1 MELNPVF
8 SLELRRCWF
17 QHVEH
22 YLFSRFLHNMCLFH
36 STQTRQIISCFYFF
50 YLLLFLFS
58 LELKETL
65 ALLATGLPWEWKQV
79 YSLTVFLR
87 SVFSL
92 LVLTHSCVYTQLFG
106 SIFGFTR
113 YTDSCLHSFASV
125 LASSLSLS
133 LFSVSISFISGS
145 WSLYFSPCFLT
156 AAPPFFLIFIMPLSN
171 SPVAVLVCVQVSH
184 PTDQWGRC
192 RCKWISSL
200 TLALESTKS
209 AWRVSFF
216 LYSNLL
222 FVISSQICSHLQIF
236 TKIYLICA
244 TGLQGPSAAQ
254 LLGAPSKSENKLITF
269 WYVVSYCN

>member
-22 YLFSRFLHNMCLFH
+22 YLFSRFPHNMCLFH
-36 STQTRQIISCFYFF
+36 SPQTRQIISCFYFF

-125 LASSLSLS
+125 LTSSLSLS
-133 LFSVSISFISGS
+133 LFFRSPSLLFRVPDLCISLPASSLLLLHSFWFSLRLFPILLLLFWCVSRSVIQRISGGGVDASESHLSPWHWRAQSQREGWAFSYTQTRFLLFLVKSVHTCKYSQKSISSVQLGCRGHQQHSFLERLQNQRIS
-145 WSLYFSPCFLT
+145 
-156 AAPPFFLIFIMPLSN
+156 
-171 SPVAVLVCVQVSH
+171 
-184 PTDQWGRC
+184 
-192 RCKWISSL
+192 
-200 TLALESTKS
+200 
-209 AWRVSFF
+209 
-216 LYSNLL
+216 
-222 FVISSQICSHLQIF
+222 
-236 TKIYLICA
+236 
-244 TGLQGPSAAQ
+244 
-254 LLGAPSKSENKLITF
+254 
-269 WYVVSYCN
+269 